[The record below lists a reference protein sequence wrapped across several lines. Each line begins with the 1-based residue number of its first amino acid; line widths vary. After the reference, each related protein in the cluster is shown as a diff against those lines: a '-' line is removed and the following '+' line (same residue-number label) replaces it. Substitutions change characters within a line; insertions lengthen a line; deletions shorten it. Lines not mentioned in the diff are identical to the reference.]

1 MNEEEIVKTE
11 VTEEKPVVSS
21 SRQELAAVLKEIV
34 PEEQRTEDVEQMALD
49 YIKEQRAVND
59 RIAEALSDD
68 PRLGQVFVEL
78 MNGEKGG
85 KALVRHF
92 GKSFLEMDEDSPE
105 YEEMMAADREYQ
117 EGRNKMLADQQAYD
131 EKAGAW
137 FAAFGDYCERMKLNK
152 DVYLVKIEDEFIS
165 PVMEWEH
172 SDKIF
177 DRLVKA
183 VDYDKDVEDA
193 FEAGEIKGRN
203 TNIHEMRA
211 KPSDGMPSGLSSQ
224 GVIAEKPKV
233 RRNPLIAD
241 ALNA

>member
-1 MNEEEIVKTE
+1 MTEEIVKTDI
-11 VTEEKPVVSS
+11 VEEQTAASPA
-21 SRQELAAVLKEIV
+21 RQELIALLEEIV
-34 PEEQRTEDVEQMALD
+34 PEDKRSEDVEQMALD
-49 YIKEQRAVND
+49 YIKELRAAND
-59 RIAEALSDD
+59 RIVQALSDD

-78 MNGEKGG
+78 MNGENGG
-85 KALVRHF
+85 KSLVRHF
-92 GKSFLEMDEDSPE
+92 GKSYIEAEEGSPE
-105 YEEMMAADREYQ
+105 YEEIMTADREYQ
-117 EGRNKMLADQQAYD
+117 EGRAKILADQQAYD
-131 EKAGAW
+131 EKASAW
-137 FAAFGDYCERMKLNK
+137 FAAFSDYCKRMNLNEE
-152 DVYLVKIEDEFIS
+152 VYLVKIEDEFIS

-172 SDKIF
+172 SDDIF

-224 GVIAEKPKV
+224 AVVVEKPRV

>member
-1 MNEEEIVKTE
+1 MEEEIVKTYVE
-11 VTEEKPVVSS
+11 AEQPAESAA
-21 SRQELAAVLKEIV
+21 RQELKALLEEII
-34 PEEQRTEDVEQMALD
+34 PEEKRSDDVEQMALD
-49 YIKEQRAVND
+49 YIKEQRAKND
-59 RIAEALSDD
+59 KIVEALSED
-68 PRLGQVFVEL
+68 PRMAQVFVDA
-78 MNGEKGG
+78 MNGEGG
-85 KALVRHF
+85 SKSLIRHF
-92 GKSFLEMDEDSPE
+92 GKSFLEAEEGSPE
-105 YEEMMAADREYQ
+105 YEEIMAADREYQ

-137 FAAFGDYCERMKLNK
+137 FAAFSDYCKRMNLNE

-165 PVMEWEH
+165 PVMDWEH

-203 TNIHEMRA
+203 TNINEMRA
-211 KPSDGMPSGLSSQ
+211 KPSDGMPKALSSQ
-224 GVIAEKPKV
+224 GVISDKPRV

>member
-11 VTEEKPVVSS
+11 VAEEQPMVSDA
-21 SRQELAAVLKEIV
+21 RKKLIAVLEEIY
-34 PEEQRTEDVEQMALD
+34 PDEAQTGDVDQMALD
-49 YIKEQRAVND
+49 YIMEQRAAND
-59 RIAEALSDD
+59 RIVKAMADE

-78 MNGEKGG
+78 MNGEGGG
-85 KALVRHF
+85 KTLVRHF
-92 GKSFLEMDEDSPE
+92 GKSFLEMEEDSPE
-105 YEEMMAADREYQ
+105 YEEMMAADREYR
-117 EGRNKMLADQQAYD
+117 EGRETMLADQQAYD

-172 SDKIF
+172 SDEVF

-183 VDYDKDVEDA
+183 VDYDKDVDDA

-203 TNIHEMRA
+203 TNINEMRA

-224 GVIAEKPKV
+224 AVVQPEK
-233 RRNPLIAD
+233 RRVNSLIEK